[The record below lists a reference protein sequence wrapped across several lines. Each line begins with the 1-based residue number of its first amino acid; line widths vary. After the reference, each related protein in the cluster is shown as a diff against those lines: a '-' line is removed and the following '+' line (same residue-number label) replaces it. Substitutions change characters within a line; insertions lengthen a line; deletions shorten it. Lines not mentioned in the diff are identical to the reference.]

1 MALKIEGK
9 VDRPLDLDFEDLKR
23 MPDQVEDVSTLVPKR
38 AGAAVSLKNLLERAS
53 AQTGAQ
59 YLTVTST
66 DGEFAASV
74 PLAAVVDSALVV
86 YRSGDEPL
94 PKAKGGPFRFLIPNA
109 ASCHTAEIDTCA
121 NVKFVGSLSL
131 SEAPGNDT
139 RPTTPQ
145 NHKALH
151 EKPGHERLEKE

>member
-23 MPDQVEDVSTLVPKR
+23 MPDQVEDVSALVPKR
-38 AGAAVSLKNLLERAS
+38 AGAAVPLKSLLARAS
-53 AQTGAQ
+53 TQDGAR

-66 DGEFAASV
+66 DHGFAASV
-74 PLAAVVDSALVV
+74 PLEAVADSALVL

-94 PKAKGGPFRFLIPNA
+94 PASKGGPFRFLIPNA

-121 NVKFVGSLSL
+121 NVKFVGSLRL
-131 SEAPGNDT
+131 SEEPGEDT
-139 RPTTPQ
+139 RPTTPR

-151 EKPGHERLEKE
+151 EKPGHEHLEEK